1 MTRHEDIQD
10 VIGRLKRRG
19 EYEEL
24 ASEAVAAETDELGF
38 SLVGD
43 LSDDQVA
50 SLWTQ
55 LEPTHELSTDETVEE
70 IRSALAKRSSRSE
83 RTR

>member
-1 MTRHEDIQD
+1 MAEHDDMQD

-38 SLVGD
+38 SLLGE
-43 LSDDQVA
+43 LSDEQVA
-50 SLWTQ
+50 SLWGR
-55 LEPTHELSTDETVEE
+55 LEPEEELSGEETMKEVRGALLNRH
-70 IRSALAKRSSRSE
+70 RSSE
-83 RTR
+83 RTT